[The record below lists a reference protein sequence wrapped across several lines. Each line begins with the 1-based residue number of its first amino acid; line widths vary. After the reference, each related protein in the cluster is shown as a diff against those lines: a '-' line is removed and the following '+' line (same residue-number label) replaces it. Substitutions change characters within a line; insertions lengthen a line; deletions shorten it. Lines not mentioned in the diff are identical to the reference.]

1 MRGVLLIAHGS
12 RRESANRE
20 VHALANML
28 QQKFERSESDVRTV
42 VSSCFLEL
50 AEPCIPTGLSFLI
63 EAGAKHI
70 QILPYFLTEGR
81 HVAEDIPSILNS
93 YLDQQDTNLD
103 ITIEALPYLGSD
115 NRLLDS
121 MMDLLGSTVNVKV

>member
-1 MRGVLLIAHGS
+1 MKGVLLIAHGS
-12 RRESANRE
+12 RRDSANRE
-20 VHALANML
+20 VHALADKL
-28 QQKFERSESDVRTV
+28 QQKFDVCDNNARTL

-63 EAGAKHI
+63 EAGVKHI
-70 QILPYFLTEGR
+70 QVLPYFLTEGR

-93 YLDQQDTNLD
+93 YIDQQSINSD

-121 MMDLLGSTVNVKV
+121 MMGLLSSGFITES